1 MKDEP
6 RWTGALFA
14 AAIVA
19 VVVPLLSVHYLP
31 FTDLPEHVAVIATMA
46 RWFGGTEAATY
57 DITFWRSQYL
67 LYHAAGALLTRV
79 VGDAVLANR
88 LLLCGLAVALPLSV
102 RTALRALGRDDRLA
116 ILAAM
121 PFLSRPL
128 FVGFL
133 PYMASLPLYFFGL
146 ALVLRPRTR
155 RSAALLAALAVA
167 LFYTHFSTLLVFV
180 VTAVALEI
188 VASARA
194 PEPWSLGAF
203 LAARVRRSLWLAP
216 VALVA
221 AAWSL
226 TNRITLRGESLA
238 DRGEIGKMDVSRSI
252 HALPLWTF
260 DIFRS
265 HVDEIC
271 GGVWW
276 LALAVLAVLGARS
289 EQAGSPA
296 PAAGRPLVVRLLGRL
311 DPAYVPLLCV
321 LAIYFATPFR
331 IGAGGMLNVRL
342 APIVALTATLTIPR
356 SRGALRNGVLA
367 VVAVATLAFAINAT
381 VQMRAIA
388 REQMTDFDAI
398 LAAMR
403 PDTRVV
409 TLAFGNRPTRTYFE
423 AYPFAA
429 SYHRVNGGRI
439 ASYSF
444 SDLPHWPV
452 QYTSAAR
459 PPQKP
464 FPLWIY
470 APCAYRNAV
479 DGAFYDYVLVSGGV
493 DPFADQPAG
502 PVFREA
508 RRTPTFVLYEKV
520 HGELWTG
527 PRGLDGPCATPADRS
542 RSMDSPI
549 MGTTYTDPPP
559 PP

>member
-14 AAIVA
+14 AAVVA
-19 VVVPLLSVHYLP
+19 VMVPLLSVRYLP
-31 FTDLPEHVAVIATMA
+31 FTDLPEHVAVMATMA

-67 LYHAAGALLTRV
+67 LYHASGALLTKV
-79 VGDAVLANR
+79 IGDAVLANR

-102 RTALRALGRDDRLA
+102 RATLRALDRDERLA

-128 FVGFL
+128 LVGFL
-133 PYMASLPLYFFGL
+133 PYVASLPLYFFGL
-146 ALVLRPRTR
+146 ALMLRPRTR
-155 RSAALLAALAVA
+155 RSAAGLAVLAIA

-180 VTAVALEI
+180 VTAVALELV
-188 VASARA
+188 VAARS
-194 PEPWSLGAF
+194 PERWSLEAF
-203 LAARVRRSLWLAP
+203 LFARGRRLLWLGP

-238 DRGEIGKMDVSRSI
+238 DRGEIGKMDISRSI

-276 LALAVLAVLGARS
+276 LALAMLAVLGARS
-289 EQAGSPA
+289 EQASGPA
-296 PAAGRPLVVRLLGRL
+296 PPAERPFVMRLVARL

-321 LAIYFATPFR
+321 LAIYFVTPFR

-356 SRGALRNGVLA
+356 SRGPLRNGLLA
-367 VVAVATLAFAINAT
+367 VVAVATVAFAINAT
-381 VQMRAIA
+381 VQMRAVA
-388 REQMTDFDAI
+388 REQMTDFDVI

-403 PDTRVV
+403 PGTRVV
-409 TLAFGNRPTRTYFE
+409 TLAFGNRATRTYFD

-429 SYHRVNGGRI
+429 SYHRANGGRI

-452 QYTSAAR
+452 QYTSAGR

-464 FPLWIY
+464 IPLWIY
-470 APCAYRNAV
+470 APCAYRNTV

-493 DPFADQPAG
+493 DPFANQPAG
-502 PVFREA
+502 PVFREV
-508 RRTPTFVLYEKV
+508 RRVPSFVLYEKMP
-520 HGELWTG
+520 GETWTG
-527 PRGLDGPCATPADRS
+527 ERGLDGPCAKPVGRS
-542 RSMDSPI
+542 RSMDAEI
-549 MGTTYTDPPP
+549 TGYEYTYTP
-559 PP
+559 